1 MLEEGEVPLRG
12 EEGGAE
18 VPPAEV
24 QVELWQQVLVEAR
37 ELEVQETQFGHT
49 IREEHEGLI

>member
-1 MLEEGEVPLRG
+1 M
-12 EEGGAE
+12 
-18 VPPAEV
+18 PPAEV